1 MICQTKLQQI
11 PNISKNLRQQS
22 LCNAFSDPLMDF
34 PGGAIKFASFNATE
48 YVSDVKMGYV
58 LPTSYFG
65 NVFNISAIEVVAV
78 TQGQLAIDV
87 RSYFCVTAYFEI
99 LKLQLLF
106 FL

>member
-1 MICQTKLQQI
+1 
-11 PNISKNLRQQS
+11 
-22 LCNAFSDPLMDF
+22 MDF

-87 RSYFCVTAYFEI
+87 RSYFCVTREFNFCAELRVFYAKVGSCMKVLLYI
-99 LKLQLLF
+99 LTF
-106 FL
+106 